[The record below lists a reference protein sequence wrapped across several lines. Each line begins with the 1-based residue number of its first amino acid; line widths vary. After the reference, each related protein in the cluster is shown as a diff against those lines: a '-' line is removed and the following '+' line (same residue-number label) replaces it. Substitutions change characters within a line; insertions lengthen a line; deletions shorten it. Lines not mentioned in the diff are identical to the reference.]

1 MIVQTS
7 YTNTSELMSLY
18 IIRNLRSLS
27 IADLDFRQSN
37 LGVGL
42 LSLAD
47 TLRDLSLDHV
57 YNWDTLDLKSIGLHC
72 RQLGRV
78 MRYLSLSSEG
88 NVCFRS
94 SDNI

>member
-1 MIVQTS
+1 MIVHTS
-7 YTNTSELMSLY
+7 YTSELMRLY

-42 LSLAD
+42 LSLSD

-72 RQLGRV
+72 RQLG
-78 MRYLSLSSEG
+78 SSQIFDSYSETEG
-88 NVCFRS
+88 TVCSRS
-94 SDNI
+94 SDDI